1 MRLASERLV
10 RARTHAR
17 RFPRPY
23 WILLSGE
30 AIQSVGFGATVPFIA
45 LYFTETIGLSPARA
59 GGVLLLFSV
68 VGIVAQ
74 PLGGVLAD
82 RIGRRP
88 VILGGLAAGA
98 VAVLA
103 FSAASSLAAVALLAL
118 LWGLG
123 YGVFEPAAGAFVTD
137 VAPRELRTEAF
148 GLWRVVNNAGFAV
161 GPPLAALIVWL
172 SSLRGTFV
180 LAGVTVLVYLAIAWR
195 ALPETR
201 PEQKEGEPTAR
212 FREAL
217 RDRLLV
223 ILLFGSAIAAFIY
236 ALFES
241 ALPVFLHDERGLSIA
256 TWGIVFG
263 INPVLVAIFQYPISR
278 WSAHHST
285 RGVLALGLIVLGVSM
300 ALVWPFESVGVLVL
314 AVVIFT
320 VGEMLQFPV
329 ASAAAADLAPERL
342 RGSYQGALNLA
353 FEGSWGPAAVIG
365 LALIGAGHGGLL
377 FAAAFPLGV
386 VGAFIFLALPG
397 GRVSREPPLV
407 SVEPARP

>member
-1 MRLASERLV
+1 M
-10 RARTHAR
+10 RTHAAN
-17 RFPRPY
+17 FPRSF
-23 WILLSGE
+23 WVVMSGE
-30 AIQSVGFGATVPFIA
+30 AIQSVGFGATVPFLA
-45 LYFTETIGLSPARA
+45 LYFTETIGLTPVRA

-88 VILGGLAAGA
+88 VILGGLAVGA
-98 VAVLA
+98 AAVLA
-103 FSAASSLAAVALLAL
+103 FSAASSLWIVAVLSLV
-118 LWGLG
+118 WGLG

-137 VAPRELRTEAF
+137 VAPKRLRTEAF

-161 GPPLAALIVWL
+161 GPPLAALIIWL

-180 LAGVTVLVYLAIAWR
+180 FAGATVLVYLAIAWR

-201 PEQKEGEPTAR
+201 PDQVEGEPPAR

-217 RDRLLV
+217 HDRLLL
-223 ILLFGSAIAAFIY
+223 ILLFGSAIASFIY

-241 ALPVFLHDERGLSIA
+241 ALPVFLNDERGLSIA

-278 WSAHHST
+278 WSARHST
-285 RGVLALGLIVLGVSM
+285 RGVLALGLVILGLSM
-300 ALVWPFESVGVLVL
+300 ALVWPFEGI
-314 AVVIFT
+314 AIVVVVVVVFT
-320 VGEMLQFPV
+320 LGEMLQFPV

-353 FEGSWGPAAVIG
+353 FEGSWGPAAIIG

-377 FAAAFPLGV
+377 FAAAFPLGLL
-386 VGAFIFLALPG
+386 GASIFLLLPG
-397 GRVSREPPLV
+397 GRVHREAHLVAIEPLG
-407 SVEPARP
+407 P

>member
-1 MRLASERLV
+1 MKLFGARVDRV
-10 RARTHAR
+10 RTHAA
-17 RFPRPY
+17 RFPRSF
-23 WILLSGE
+23 WIVMSGE
-30 AIQSVGFGATVPFIA
+30 AIQSVGFGATVPFLA
-45 LYFTETIGLSPARA
+45 LYFTETVGLSAARA

-88 VILGGLAAGA
+88 IILGGLAVGA

-103 FSAASSLAAVALLAL
+103 FSAASSLLAVALLSL

-161 GPPLAALIVWL
+161 GPPLAALVIWL

-180 LAGVTVLVYLAIAWR
+180 LAGVTVLVFLAIAWR

-201 PEQKEGEPTAR
+201 PDQVEGEPPAR

-217 RDRLLV
+217 HDRLLL
-223 ILLFGSAIAAFIY
+223 ILLFGSGIASFIY

-241 ALPVFLHDERGLSIA
+241 ALPVFLHEERGLSIA

-263 INPVLVAIFQYPISR
+263 INPVLVAVFQYPISR
-278 WSAHHST
+278 WSTRHST
-285 RGVLALGLIVLGVSM
+285 RGVLALGLLILGLAM
-300 ALVWPFESVGVLVL
+300 ALVWPFESLVVLVA
-314 AVVIFT
+314 AVVLFT
-320 VGEMLQFPV
+320 LGEMLQFPV
-329 ASAAAADLAPERL
+329 ATAAAADLAPERL

-386 VGAFIFLALPG
+386 VGALVFLLLPG
-397 GRVSREPPLV
+397 GRVHREPPPV
-407 SVEPARP
+407 AVEPARP